1 MNIPLIPFTTAQKL
15 RQLKEFT
22 DIYRSFSGSQC
33 GAREAACMAY
43 QYAHILL
50 PPEPGDIQAGR
61 LELLPIGFRPQ
72 PAPRYGSGVGY
83 YCDTQAIEEWREGNE
98 LNTDE
103 KAIAADLA
111 AFWAGNTCK
120 ALIERGYT
128 PDQRRYL
135 TQGDFKKL
143 PGVAFP
149 LYRIGGAQLDFKK
162 LVTLGLTGLMDEC
175 GRNRAR
181 NPDFFTAAEQEMAM
195 MADIC
200 RAYGEVCETLASR
213 SSGEEAAGEYL
224 AMGRSVGNLAK
235 GPPENFREALQLVH
249 LYTLISSSFNYGRM
263 DEYLT
268 SFYFRDLNAGILSR
282 EEAKRLLKGL
292 WNQMLVRGLT
302 MDARV
307 ILGGLGRDAKAG
319 ADEFALVV
327 MEVSEEVKETLPQLT
342 LRCFKGMD
350 PRLWP
355 RAMDMLEKGCTYPI
369 LYNDDVNVPAVMNA
383 FQVDRE
389 TAQSYLPFGCGEY
402 VLYHRS
408 LGTPSGAVNLLA
420 LLDKCVDRGFR
431 EDSYPFQKAGVPALA
446 YYKTFDE
453 FYRYFLEELE
463 FVVEILAL
471 QQKQEYDVCGGRA
484 VYGMYSLLFDDCVS
498 RAKPLLSGG
507 VRYLG
512 GTLETYGNTNTTD
525 SLYAI
530 KKLVYDEKT
539 AAPETMIRALEENFR
554 GFEDLHRL
562 CLDLPKFGNDNAE
575 VDALAVD
582 FHEKLCGMV
591 RSQAPRVGL
600 DSYLVVVI
608 NNRMNTLFG
617 LNTPA
622 SADGRLANT
631 YMANANNPTGGMD
644 KNGLTAM
651 LNSLLKLR
659 PHLHAGSVQNMRF
672 SREMFGGLRPKTEAV
687 LKGYFDGGGAQAM
700 ITVLGRQDLEKAM
713 KTPGAYKNLIVRV
726 GGFSAK
732 FVELAPPVQ
741 QELLSR
747 TLY

>member
-1 MNIPLIPFTTAQKL
+1 
-15 RQLKEFT
+15 
-22 DIYRSFSGSQC
+22 
-33 GAREAACMAY
+33 MAY
-43 QYAHILL
+43 QYAYILL

-61 LELLPIGFRPQ
+61 LELLPLGFRPQ
-72 PAPRYGSGVGY
+72 PVPRYGAGVGY
-83 YCDTQAIEEWREGNE
+83 YCDTQTLEEWREGNE
-98 LNTDE
+98 LNTEE
-103 KAIAADLA
+103 KAIAADLI

-120 ALIERGYT
+120 ARIERGYT
-128 PDQRRYL
+128 ADQQRYL
-135 TQGDFKKL
+135 TQGDYKKL

-149 LYRIGGAQLDFKK
+149 LYRIGGAQMDLKK

-175 GRNRAR
+175 GRNRER
-181 NPDFFTAAEQEMAM
+181 NPDFFTGAEQEIAM
-195 MADIC
+195 MVDIC
-200 RAYGEVCETLASR
+200 RAYGEVCETLVSR
-213 SSGEEAAGEYL
+213 SSEKEAAGEYR
-224 AMGRSVGNLAK
+224 AIGRSVENLAK
-235 GPPENFREALQLVH
+235 GPPENFRDALQLVH
-249 LYTLISSSFNYGRM
+249 LYTLISGSFNYGRM
-263 DEYLT
+263 DEYLI
-268 SFYFRDLNAGILSR
+268 SFYFRDLKAGILSR

-307 ILGGLGRDAKAG
+307 ILGGLGREAEDQVG
-319 ADEFALVV
+319 ADEFALLI

-350 PRLWP
+350 IQLWS

-369 LYNDDVNVPAVMNA
+369 LYNDEVNVPAVMNA
-383 FQVDRE
+383 FRVDRE

-408 LGTPSGAVNLLA
+408 FGTPSGAINLLT
-420 LLDKCVDRGFR
+420 LLDRCIDRGFR
-431 EDSYPFQKAGVPALA
+431 EDRYPFQKAGVPALV

-453 FYRYFLEELE
+453 FYHYFLEELE
-463 FVVEILAL
+463 FVTGILAL
-471 QQKQEYDVCGGRA
+471 QQKQEYDVCGERA

-530 KKLVYDEKT
+530 KKLIYDEKT
-539 AAPETMIRALEENFR
+539 VAPETMIRALAENFR
-554 GFEDLHRL
+554 GFEDLRKL
-562 CLDLPKFGNDNAE
+562 CLNLPKFGNDDAE

-591 RSQAPRVGL
+591 RGQASRVGL

-608 NNRMNTLFG
+608 NNRMNTTFG

-659 PHLHAGSVQNMRF
+659 PHLHAGSAQNMRF
-672 SREMFGGLRPKTEAV
+672 SREMFGRLRPKTEAV
-687 LKGYFDGGGAQAM
+687 LKGYFDAGGAQAM
-700 ITVLGRQDLEKAM
+700 ITVLGRKDLEKAM
-713 KTPGAYKNLIVRV
+713 ETPGAYKNLIVRV

-732 FVELAPPVQ
+732 FVELPPPVQ
-741 QELLSR
+741 RELLSR